1 MTWQRGT
8 LADVMDDWLVYR
20 SLEPVDDRVP
30 GLRQAWAEIG
40 FDHYALPRKTT
51 PEYAQALYHFLRAAQ
66 SARGVAP
73 LQRLLFI
80 GDTLMNDGTAARNL
94 GRYLPM
100 LGFIGAERPSEAPRF
115 ELNNGLMVA
124 NRWGHLADFQRWV
137 REAGMIYD
145 EQTAL
150 LIDLDKTSLGARGRN
165 DKVIDA
171 ARVEAVES
179 TMREALGDRFDVST
193 FRAVYEP
200 LNQPEYHPFTADNQ
214 DYLAYIC
221 LMALG
226 GVCDAEELWAG
237 LRNQALRNIND
248 LVTLAEARRSCM
260 SAGLL
265 AAHDEVRQGIA
276 HEDPTPFK
284 AFRRDEYFKTVA
296 RMDVLPDDATESEV
310 LAGEIVL
317 TAEVLSVA
325 RHLRES
331 GVLVFGLSDKPD
343 EASIPL
349 PEDARRGY
357 RAIHRTPMKIVG
369 QELF

>member
-20 SLEPVDDRVP
+20 NLEPMDPRVP
-30 GLRQAWAEIG
+30 GLRQAWTEIG

-51 PEYAQALYHFLRAAQ
+51 PEYAAALYHFLTAAQ
-66 SARGVAP
+66 TARGVAP

-100 LGFIGAERPSEAPRF
+100 MGFIGAERPSEAPRF

-124 NRWGHLADFQRWV
+124 NRWGHLADFLRWV
-137 REAGMIYD
+137 REAGLVWD
-145 EQTAL
+145 ERTAL

-179 TMREALGDRFDVST
+179 TMREALGDGFDIDA
-193 FRAVYEP
+193 FRAVYDP
-200 LNQPEYHPFTADNQ
+200 LNQPDYHSFTADNQ

-221 LMALG
+221 LMVLG
-226 GVCDAEELWAG
+226 GVCGAEELWDG
-237 LRNQALRNIND
+237 LRSQALRTIDD
-248 LVTLAEARRSCM
+248 LVALAESRRSCM
-260 SAGLL
+260 SSGLL

-276 HEDPTPFK
+276 DEDPTPFK

-296 RMDVLPDDATESEV
+296 RMDVLSDEAAESEV
-310 LAGEIVL
+310 LAAEIVL
-317 TAEVLSVA
+317 TAEVFSVA
-325 RHLRES
+325 RRLRES

>member
-20 SLEPVDDRVP
+20 NLEPVDGRVP
-30 GLRQAWAEIG
+30 GLRQTWAEIG
-40 FDHYALPRKTT
+40 LDHYGLPRKTT
-51 PEYAQALYHFLRAAQ
+51 LEYAAVLNHFLTVAQ
-66 SARGVAP
+66 SVRGVAP

-100 LGFIGAERPSEAPRF
+100 LGFIGTERQGETPRF
-115 ELNNGLMVA
+115 EINGSLMVA
-124 NRWGHLADFQRWV
+124 NRWGHLADFLRWV
-137 REAGMIYD
+137 REAGMVWD
-145 EQTAL
+145 ERTAL

-165 DKVIDA
+165 DKIIDA

-179 TMREALGDRFDVST
+179 TMREVLGDLFDMNA
-193 FRAVYEP
+193 FRAVYDP
-200 LNQPEYHPFTADNQ
+200 LNQPEYHPFTTDNQ

-221 LMALG
+221 LVVLG
-226 GVCDAEELWAG
+226 RVCSADELWAG
-237 LRNQALRNIND
+237 LRSQTLRTIKD
-248 LVTLAEARRSCM
+248 LVALAESRRSCM

-296 RMDVLPDDATESEV
+296 RMDVLPDDAPESEV
-310 LAGEIVL
+310 LAAEIVL
-317 TAEVLSVA
+317 TAEVISVA

-369 QELF
+369 KELI